1 MKKNCWLW
9 IILISLTMLMSACGN
24 AETESS
30 EPESSETV
38 AEQSNNEIIEEN
50 ENEVIQT
57 EYHQEEIH
65 CTNEGEDIY
74 GIAYIPDTDDEK
86 YPLVIFSHEL
96 GKTNT
101 SGTDYA
107 KKLAAQGIA
116 AYTFDF
122 RNGSPE
128 SKSGK
133 AMSKMS
139 VMTEVSDLETIIDTA
154 KTWDFVDADKIVLI
168 GGSQGGFVTAAT
180 AAKHTNEIAGVVL
193 LYPAFGIQD
202 EVHEMFSSADDIP
215 DTFSYHGAFKA
226 GRQYAAD
233 IWDYD
238 VYNEIIAYDKPVLIL
253 QGSQDHAVES
263 YSERAAEA
271 YKDAEYHLIEGAGHG
286 FYGAYFDEA
295 FSYIEEY
302 LTRIGI
308 R

>member
-1 MKKNCWLW
+1 MKKIRCIW
-9 IILISLTMLMSACGN
+9 IFAISLTMLMSACGKI
-24 AETESS
+24 ETEGG
-30 EPESSETV
+30 EPVE
-38 AEQSNNEIIEEN
+38 EQSNNEIIEEN
-50 ENEVIQT
+50 ENVVIQT
-57 EYHQEEIH
+57 EYHEEEIH

-74 GIAYIPDTDDEK
+74 GVAYIPDTDDEK

-96 GKTNT
+96 GRTHQ

-133 AMSKMS
+133 DLSKLS
-139 VMTEVSDLETIIDTA
+139 VMTEVSDLETVIDTA
-154 KTWDFVDADKIVLI
+154 KTWDFVDADRIVLI
-168 GGSQGGFVTAAT
+168 GGSMGGFVTATT

-193 LYPAFGIQD
+193 LYPAFGLKD
-202 EVHEMFSSADDIP
+202 EVCEMFSSANDIP
-215 DTFSYHGAFKA
+215 DTFSYHGYFTA
-226 GRQYAAD
+226 GKQFAAD

-238 VYNEIIAYDKPVLIL
+238 IYNEINVYDKPVLIL
-253 QGSQDHAVES
+253 QGDQDKNVEP
-263 YSERAAEA
+263 YAERAAEA
-271 YKDAEYHLIEGAGHG
+271 YKDAEYHLIKGAGHG
-286 FYGAYFDEA
+286 FYGASFEEA
-295 FSYIEEY
+295 FSCIEEY